1 MSDEELEQIRR
12 RKLLSMQNR
21 VSDEQRQAQAEQ
33 QMEAQK
39 QALLSKILTPEAR
52 QRLNNLKMV
61 KAEFAEQ
68 LELQLI
74 QMAQTGK
81 LPIPLSDA
89 WFSFNRASEKQKSQG
104 YEKMARVKPPA
115 KKLRL
120 AKAGKE
126 AKSVPTWVIARTDG
140 KVRTNPKQRRNW
152 RTRKIKA

>member
-61 KAEFAEQ
+61 KPEFAEQ

-89 WFSFNRASEKQKSQG
+89 QLKQILVQLQSRKR
-104 YEKMARVKPPA
+104 ETK
-115 KKLRL
+115 
-120 AKAGKE
+120 
-126 AKSVPTWVIARTDG
+126 I
-140 KVRTNPKQRRNW
+140 
-152 RTRKIKA
+152 TRI